1 MHISR
6 HEVTQIKVSCKK
18 LFKLFIDRDMKKRE
32 FCKVANIFSSSITK
46 LVNGKDVSVNVLER
60 ICVTLRV
67 DISNIMELI
76 PDEGI
81 G

>member
-1 MHISR
+1 M
-6 HEVTQIKVSCKK
+6 QIKVSCKK
-18 LFKLFIDRDMKKRE
+18 LFKLFVDRDMKKDE
-32 FCKVANIFSSSITK
+32 LCKAASIFFTFITK
-46 LVNGKDVSVNVLER
+46 LVNGKDVSVDVLER
-60 ICVTLRV
+60 VCVALRV